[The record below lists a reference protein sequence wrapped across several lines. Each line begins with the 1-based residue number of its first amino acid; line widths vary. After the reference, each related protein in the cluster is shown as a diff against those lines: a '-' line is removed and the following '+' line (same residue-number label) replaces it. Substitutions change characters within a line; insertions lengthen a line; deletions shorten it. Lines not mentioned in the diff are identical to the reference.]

1 MVISLPLVVPLLFL
15 SRKYADRVLQ
25 WEMPM
30 LLA

>member
-1 MVISLPLVVPLLFL
+1 MVISLPLVVLLLFL
-15 SRKYADRVLQ
+15 SGKYADPRLQ